1 MQQPF
6 EAPDDSRSKPW
17 RPRRNRAKKLRAIDV
32 GQILVIAKVGL
43 LQNLPQ
49 NTRIGRGYGNES

>member
-1 MQQPF
+1 
-6 EAPDDSRSKPW
+6 
-17 RPRRNRAKKLRAIDV
+17 LI
-32 GQILVIAKVGL
+32 IAKVGL